1 MPLISER
8 GGEPARPGRSLK
20 TAVEALEAL
29 RILGTAVQ
37 GLTADELALQL
48 HKSTATARYLLNT
61 LCQQGFAFRGPHG
74 ARYLLQASPPWGYP
88 WGASAAV
95 EEDLAGSLTDAVSEL
110 YGRTRQRTYLARPGD
125 GAIWIAES
133 KGHQG
138 LARMPG
144 MTDRIPHQQAH
155 ALAVTKAIVALSPE
169 LQETV
174 RQECGFTAFTAATIT
189 QPDRFD
195 QELAQVRL
203 RGFALDREEFA
214 PGFCCIAAPIIDP
227 SGRVAASLGISM
239 PPRRFALHSTEL
251 IHTLVD
257 IAAEA
262 SRRWRDDRPGG
273 TGDGRVRPP
282 VAGGGERAAATA

>member
-8 GGEPARPGRSLK
+8 GEPSRPGRSLK
-20 TAVEALEAL
+20 TAGEALEAL
-29 RILGTAVQ
+29 RILGAAVQ
-37 GLTADELALQL
+37 GLTAEELALQL
-48 HKSTATARYLLNT
+48 QKSTATARYLLNT
-61 LCQQGFAFRGPHG
+61 LCQQGFAFRAPHG

-88 WGASAAV
+88 WGGSAVA
-95 EEDLAGSLTDAVSEL
+95 EEDPPGSLTDAVSEL
-110 YGRTRQRTYLARPGD
+110 YCRTRQRTYLARPAD
-125 GAIWIAES
+125 GATWIAEE

-138 LARMPG
+138 LARVPG

-169 LQETV
+169 LQERV
-174 RQECGFTAFTAATIT
+174 RRECGFTAFTGATIT
-189 QPDRFD
+189 RPDRFD

-214 PGFCCIAAPIIDP
+214 PGFCCIAAPIIAP

-239 PPRRFALHSTEL
+239 PPRRFALHSAEL

-262 SRRWRDDRPGG
+262 SRQWRDRPGG
-273 TGDGRVRPP
+273 NGDGRVRPP